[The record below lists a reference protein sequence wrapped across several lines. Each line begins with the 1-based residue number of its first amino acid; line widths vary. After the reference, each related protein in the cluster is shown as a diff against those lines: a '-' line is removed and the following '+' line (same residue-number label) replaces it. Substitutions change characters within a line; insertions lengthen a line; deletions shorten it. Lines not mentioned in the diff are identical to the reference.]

1 VSLLSRLFAGGNL
14 RASTPGPDS
23 DFWYSPVGTGA
34 PSGMRVDTE
43 SAQKISAWYRGRDI
57 LATVLAMLP
66 LPVYERLPNDG
77 GANIARG
84 HPLYDILHDKPNPS
98 QDSFQWRRQKM
109 YHLIDHG
116 NAYDWII
123 PGVRGAVDSLEPI
136 HPSLVTPRRV
146 TTGQFRG
153 RILYDVRDAST
164 AQTTTHLQSE
174 VFHLRGASD
183 DGVVGKGI
191 LAAARTS
198 LGTALATE
206 SYAATIFSRGALNG
220 GVIETPGLL
229 NDAASARM
237 ARSFTTAMGDWHL
250 PKVLE
255 QGSTWKPNELTPEDA
270 QMLLS
275 RKFSIDDMARWL
287 GVSRMM
293 LENNDPSFGN
303 AEQFDRNFIG
313 YSMGPWLSLFEFAI
327 SDQLILAPR
336 RFYAQFTREAF
347 VRGDIAVR
355 WQAHVAAVN
364 AGIKT
369 VDEVRAVE
377 NLNKRGGKADE
388 LREPQNIVGKPAV
401 ENDGPEDEPSAKPA
415 PKPMPL
421 PADGQRQERKAEAIA
436 VESAARLLRK
446 EIAAVQRLAVRHAGD
461 EDAFVT
467 AVTEFYAKHAGL
479 VAQTLQIQPAAAD
492 RYCAGQAHQVCN
504 QDWLAALALWK
515 DDNYAAGLAGL
526 ALEEAVA

>member
-1 VSLLSRLFAGGNL
+1 VSLLSRLFPSGL
-14 RASTPGPDS
+14 RASTPGPTD
-23 DFWYSPVGTGA
+23 DFWYSPVGA
-34 PSGMRVDTE
+34 ASPSGMRVDTD

-77 GANIARG
+77 GATVARA
-84 HPLYDILHDKPNPS
+84 HPLYDILHDKPNQS

-116 NAYDWII
+116 NAYDWIL
-123 PGVRGAVDSLEPI
+123 PGARGPVDQLEPI
-136 HPSLVTPRRV
+136 HPILVTPRRV
-146 TTGQFRG
+146 PSGPYRG
-153 RILYDVRDAST
+153 RILYDVRDPLT
-164 AQTTTHLQSE
+164 AQTTTHTQSE
-174 VFHLRGASD
+174 IFHLRGASD
-183 DGVVGKGI
+183 DGVIGKGI

-220 GVIETPGLL
+220 GVIENPGLL

-388 LREPQNIVGKPAV
+388 LREPQNITGKPTAP
-401 ENDGPEDEPSAKPA
+401 DAGPVPPPFKKA
-415 PKPMPL
+415 PP
-421 PADGQRQERKAEAIA
+421 PADEGNARADAI
-436 VESAARLLRK
+436 VIESAARLLRK

-467 AVTEFYAKHAGL
+467 AVTEFYAKHSGL
-479 VAQTLQIQPAAAD
+479 VAQTLQLAPDAAD

-526 ALEEAVA
+526 ALEEVTG

>member
-1 VSLLSRLFAGGNL
+1 MGLLSRLFGGEL
-14 RASTPGPDS
+14 RAGPAPD
-23 DFWYSPVGTGA
+23 DNFWYGPVGAVTPAGI
-34 PSGMRVDTE
+34 RVDTE

-66 LPVYERLPNDG
+66 LPLYERLPNDG
-77 GANIARG
+77 GALIARG
-84 HPLYDILHDKPNPS
+84 HPLYDVLHDKPNAS

-116 NAYDWII
+116 NAYDWMV
-123 PGVRGAVDSLEPI
+123 PGARGPVDQLEPI
-136 HPSLVTPRRV
+136 HPSLVTPKRIK
-146 TTGQFRG
+146 TGPYRG
-153 RILYDVRDAST
+153 RLLYSVRDVET
-164 AQTTTHLQSE
+164 GQTTTHTQAE
-174 VFHLRGASD
+174 IFHLRGASD
-183 DGVVGKGI
+183 DGIVGKGI
-191 LAAARTS
+191 LEAARTS

-206 SYAATIFSRGALNG
+206 SYAAMIFSRGGLNG
-220 GVIETPGLL
+220 GVIENPGLL
-229 NDAASARM
+229 DDEASKRM
-237 ARSFTTAMGDWHL
+237 AKSFLTAMGDWHL

-255 QGSTWKPNELTPEDA
+255 QGSKFVESKMTPEDA

-327 SDQLILAPR
+327 SDQLIVNPR

-388 LREPQNIVGKPAV
+388 LREPQNITGKPTV
-401 ENDGPEDEPSAKPA
+401 PDGNADDGAEDPPPA
-415 PKPMPL
+415 PT
-421 PADGQRQERKAEAIA
+421 PAPPPPDDTSQASAI
-436 VESAARLLRK
+436 VTESAARLLRK
-446 EIAAVQRLAVRHAGD
+446 EVAAVQKLAVRHAGD
-461 EDAFVT
+461 EEAFVE
-467 AVTEFYAKHAGL
+467 AIAEFYAKHAGL
-479 VAQTLQIQPAAAD
+479 VAATLQISPVAAGE
-492 RYCAGQAHQVCN
+492 YCAGQARQVVRGEWIAALAVWRTN
-504 QDWLAALALWK
+504 DYAAGLAALAL
-515 DDNYAAGLAGL
+515 
-526 ALEEAVA
+526 EEVTA